1 MKKLKKLVSRK
12 TGIRYTLV
20 RRLGKGGF
28 GEAWEAIPHKGRRQ
42 CRRVCVKL
50 NRESGPWHR
59 ECYFGEIFRGYPG
72 AIQMSDDFVYT
83 LGNSLSFCSVFE
95 LATGSVFDFRPEWT
109 VQYTIRQLKRV
120 IEATAKLH
128 RMGAVHRD
136 ITPMNVLLT
145 LDKKQLVL
153 TDFGIALHGVD
164 RPVKADCFNAW
175 YAPDSV
181 FRASANW
188 EPRDDVWQLGQLM
201 AFLMDRNVDSPIRPE
216 DVGTLDCP
224 DKAKAIIYRSIAP
237 RQHRLAH
244 AGRVL
249 DIWESPSLPFSRAN
263 RIDGLGVVF
272 TGPGSL
278 PRSEL
283 ERITRRAGGIPQRKV
298 SKKTGIVVVGGNSPL
313 WAAGSEGGKKILAA
327 LEQRDRGT
335 GIRFIREDTLLAA
348 ASHPRNA

>member
-1 MKKLKKLVSRK
+1 
-12 TGIRYTLV
+12 
-20 RRLGKGGF
+20 
-28 GEAWEAIPHKGRRQ
+28 
-42 CRRVCVKL
+42 
-50 NRESGPWHR
+50 
-59 ECYFGEIFRGYPG
+59 
-72 AIQMSDDFVYT
+72 
-83 LGNSLSFCSVFE
+83 
-95 LATGSVFDFRPEWT
+95 
-109 VQYTIRQLKRV
+109 
-120 IEATAKLH
+120 
-128 RMGAVHRD
+128 
-136 ITPMNVLLT
+136 MNVLLT
-145 LDKKQLVL
+145 LDKKLVL
-153 TDFGIALHGVD
+153 ADFGIALHSVD
-164 RPVKADCFNAW
+164 RPVRADCFNAW

-201 AFLMDRNVDSPIRPE
+201 AFLMDGSVDSPIRPE
-216 DVGTLDCP
+216 DVGRLDCP

-237 RQHRLAH
+237 RQHRLEH

-249 DIWESPSLPFSRAN
+249 DIWESYTLPFSRAN

-298 SKKTGIVVVGGNSPL
+298 SKKTGIVVVGGNSSL

-335 GIRFIREDTLLAA
+335 AIRFIQRIRCSLPLATRATLNVYADVRAA
-348 ASHPRNA
+348 WSKMSNKGARANDLRCYVARCSLVLVRCNEHSIMQTIIQVISKGTTSLRDRIVNDSNLESLICMSPLRRSRVAPTAGRN